1 MGEVAILGGNI
12 LEASNEIEEEVC
24 GVCGA
29 GRDGALLMELQYQV
43 LSLSNFLVQ

>member
-29 GRDGALLMELQYQV
+29 GRGALLMELQYQV